1 MLNIGHK
8 HRKRIAILLV
18 VAGLAVAAGLVINQ
32 GANEFVI
39 PTAIGETNETFD
51 QTEDFQYLERTNRA
65 FINLVARTRS
75 SVVQI
80 TTKIER
86 NPESMD
92 REEFRRE
99 FDVEPW
105 FRFRLVILRIH
116 RVHLRLQDLLQV
128 LVQV

>member
-8 HRKRIAILLV
+8 HSSRIAILLV

-32 GANEFVI
+32 DTKEFVI

-51 QTEDFQYLERTNRA
+51 QTEDFQYLDRANRA

-86 NPESMD
+86 DEERRLSRIIPPEGMD
-92 REEFRRE
+92 REEFRIIPPEGMDRE
-99 FDVEPW
+99 EF
-105 FRFRLVILRIH
+105 
-116 RVHLRLQDLLQV
+116 
-128 LVQV
+128 